1 MEASLF
7 SSGQDPVVEA
17 SVSFVGD
24 SVVKASVSSGDDSGV
39 EASLSSSGQD
49 SVVEVHLSSDVQFKI
64 TRTRTDN
71 EDYYL
76 GIIVAHSSGLSDH
89 VTGVM
94 GKMSYNNCY

>member
-1 MEASLF
+1 M
-7 SSGQDPVVEA
+7 
-17 SVSFVGD
+17 
-24 SVVKASVSSGDDSGV
+24 

-49 SVVEVHLSSDVQFKI
+49 SVVEVDLSSDVRFKI

-76 GIIVAHSSGLSDH
+76 GIIVTHSSGLSDH

-94 GKMSYNNCY
+94 GKMSYNNCC